1 MNYAYDL
8 AVIGAGWAGFNAAL
22 KAKKHGLNVVL
33 IEKEK
38 IGGTCL
44 NRGCIPA
51 KALIQSAKVYSL
63 CQKSAKFGIEIA
75 GSKINFPEVQKRKEA
90 IVGQLGKGI
99 EFMLRDI
106 PLLKGEARFI
116 SNEELSVGGDKIKAK
131 HIIIASGS
139 KPLQLPDVKFDGKK
153 IVSSNDVLNLSRI
166 PESLLIIGG
175 GVIGCE
181 FASLFSALG
190 ADVTIVELMQHIL
203 PQEDNEI
210 AKRLEGIFRKRGIK
224 IYVNT
229 NVKSMDLEEFSL
241 ALQCVGRAPE
251 LESLDLKKTGI
262 LTQKFKLSSE
272 KIVTDEHMNT
282 NIPNI
287 FAAGD
292 CAGGKQLA
300 HAAAHQGRI
309 AVENIIHPGRARQ
322 IESRLIPNCIFTAPE
337 VASVGITEQEAGEN
351 GIEPKINKFDFLGSG
366 MARIMDE
373 AEGFIKVVSDKNT
386 GGILGGSIIGPKAT
400 ELIAIMTVAVQ
411 SQLKLSQLRE
421 IVFAHPTLSESI
433 HEATED

>member
-1 MNYAYDL
+1 MNHTYDL

-22 KAKKHGLNVVL
+22 AAKKHGLNAVL
-33 IEKEK
+33 IEKGE

-44 NRGCIPA
+44 NRGCIPT
-51 KALIQSAKVYSL
+51 KALIQSAKVFSL
-63 CQKSAKFGIEIA
+63 CQKSAKFGIETA
-75 GSKINFPEVQKRKEA
+75 GSKINFPVVQSGKEA
-90 IVGQLGKGI
+90 IVSGLRKGI
-99 EFMLRDI
+99 GFMLRDI

-116 SNEELSVGGDKIKAK
+116 SNEELSVGGDKVKAK
-131 HIIIASGS
+131 RIIIATGS
-139 KPLQLPDVKFDGKK
+139 RPLQLPDLKFDAKL
-153 IVSSNDVLNLSRI
+153 IVSSDDILNISRI

-190 ADVTIVELMQHIL
+190 AKVTIVELMQHIL
-203 PQEDNEI
+203 PQEDSEI
-210 AKRLEGIFRKRGIK
+210 AKRLEGVFRKRGIK

-229 NVKSMDLEEFSL
+229 NVKSMDLVEFSL

-251 LESLDLKKTGI
+251 LESLDLGKAGI
-262 LTQKFKLSSE
+262 QTQRFKLSSE
-272 KIVTDEHMNT
+272 KIVTDEHMKT

-309 AVENIIHPGRARQ
+309 AVENIVRPRQARQ
-322 IESRLIPNCIFTAPE
+322 LESRLIPNCIFTLPE
-337 VASVGITEQEAGEN
+337 VASVGFTEQEARES
-351 GIEPKINKFDFLGSG
+351 GIEPKINKFDFQGSG

-373 AEGFIKVVSDKNT
+373 AEGFIKIISDKNS
-386 GGILGGSIIGPKAT
+386 GDILGGAIIGPKAT
-400 ELIAIMTVAVQ
+400 ELIAIITVAVQ
-411 SQLKLSQLRE
+411 SRLKLSQLRE
-421 IVFAHPTLSESI
+421 IVFAHPTLSESF

>member
-1 MNYAYDL
+1 MYDL

-22 KAKKHGLNVVL
+22 EAKKYGLKVAL
-33 IEKEK
+33 IEKDK
-38 IGGTCL
+38 IGGICL
-44 NRGCIPA
+44 NRGCIPT

-63 CQKSAKFGIEIA
+63 SQKSAKFGIEITD
-75 GSKINFPEVQKRKEA
+75 SKINLPEIQKRKEA

-106 PLLKGEARFI
+106 RLLKGEARFS
-116 SNEELSVGGDKIKAK
+116 SNEELIIGEDKVKAK

-139 KPLQLPDVKFDGKK
+139 RPLQLPDLKFDGKK
-153 IVSSNDVLNLSRI
+153 IVSSDDILNLNVI

-175 GVIGCE
+175 GIIGCE
-181 FASLFSALG
+181 FASLFSILG
-190 ADVTIVELMQHIL
+190 TDVTIVELMPHIL
-203 PQEDNEI
+203 PQEDKEI
-210 AKRLEGIFRKRGIK
+210 AKRLEGIFKKRGIK

-229 NVKSMDLEEFSL
+229 DVRTMNLEEYEL

-251 LESLDLKKTGI
+251 LEGLDLNKAGVQ
-262 LTQKFKLSSE
+262 TQKFKLASA
-272 KIVTDEHMNT
+272 KIITDEHMNT
-282 NIPNI
+282 TVPNI

-300 HAAAHQGRI
+300 HAAAYQGRI
-309 AVENIIHPGRARQ
+309 AAKNIARSSRLKQ
-322 IESRLIPNCIFTAPE
+322 IDSRLIPNCIFTMPE
-337 VASVGITEQEAGEN
+337 VASVGITEQETKEN

-373 AEGFIKVVSDKNT
+373 AEGFIKIVSDKNT
-386 GGILGGSIIGPKAT
+386 GDILGASIIGPKAT
-400 ELIAIMTVAVQ
+400 ELIAIITVAIQ
-411 SQLKLSQLRE
+411 SHLKLSQLRS

-433 HEATED
+433 QEATKE